1 MSYVRFVPGFSRHP
15 KRLKCGP
22 VSSWLWACSVDYC
35 MEHLTDGFLMAEAVP
50 TLCSTITGSALKR
63 AVDNLVAVGSWQ
75 PVDGGYQVH
84 DYLRHNQSKSQVEAD
99 REAGR
104 KRYQHYVDKQRVN
117 AVDNAT
123 TNAVANTEKTARRTD
138 SRSIGLSDVTSTT
151 SKGPVAVATGSNGK
165 APTPQPTEDEVAE
178 HNAKQERA
186 RQLLRS
192 VGWTPPPE
200 MPA

>member
-35 MEHLTDGFLMAEAVP
+35 MEHLTDGFLMVEAVP

-84 DYLRHNQSKSQVEAD
+84 DYLRHNQSKAVVEAD

-104 KRYQHYVDKQRVN
+104 KRYQTWLDKHRS
-117 AVDNAT
+117 
-123 TNAVANTEKTARRTD
+123 NAVANGPTNAEETPRQQP

-151 SKGPVAVATGSNGK
+151 SKGPVAVATSSNGK
-165 APTPQPTEDEVAE
+165 EPLPQPTDDEMSE

-192 VGWTPPPE
+192 VGWTPPE
-200 MPA
+200 TPA